1 MNCCSKY
8 FPRKAAKPA
17 TTAISMQA
25 ARMMQVKTGLE
36 SKCFVTLGITRREK
50 KGKGVIIQAL
60 LEVLKVP
67 CYSPEDKLMVLGL
80 NFHST
85 RRNWLKSVNTR

>member
-1 MNCCSKY
+1 MNCCSRY

-36 SKCFVTLGITRREK
+36 SKCLVTLGITGREEKRR
-50 KGKGVIIQAL
+50 GVLAQA
-60 LEVLKVP
+60 VLKVLEVP
-67 CYSPEDKLMVLGL
+67 CCSPTEQTDFK
-80 NFHST
+80 
-85 RRNWLKSVNTR
+85 